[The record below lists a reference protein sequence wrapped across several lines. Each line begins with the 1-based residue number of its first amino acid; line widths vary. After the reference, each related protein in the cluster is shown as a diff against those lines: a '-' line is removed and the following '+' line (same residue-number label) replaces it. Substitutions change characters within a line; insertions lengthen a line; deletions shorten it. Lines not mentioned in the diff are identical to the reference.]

1 MKRRHFLATLP
12 AAASAPL
19 LASGATEPA
28 PTTPGPTCPIGVST
42 YSYIGLWKEKD
53 HLLKC
58 VDRAAEMGFDGVE
71 LLRKQMP
78 SHTPAYLNEVKRRAF
93 SHGLP
98 LMGYSTHQ
106 DFLDPSAAK
115 RKENID
121 VTTTLLE
128 EAYHLGIPII
138 RINTGRWGTS
148 KDFNDLMANRG
159 IEPALEGHT
168 EEEAFKWVIDSIEQ
182 LIPQAEKRGVVLGLE
197 NHWGLSRTAD
207 GLLRILDPIDSPWL
221 QGIFDSGNF
230 LDDMYPQLEKIAPRT
245 SFVQAKTYFGGG
257 RWYTLDID
265 YARIAA
271 ILGRV
276 NYSGWISLEFEGKK
290 HPDQGVPESLAL
302 LRKHF

>member
-1 MKRRHFLATLP
+1 MKRRHFLAALP
-12 AAASAPL
+12 AATAAPL
-19 LASGATEPA
+19 LAKEETPPA
-28 PTTPGPTCPIGVST
+28 STKRACPIGVST
-42 YSYIGLWKEKD
+42 YSYIGLWKEED

-78 SHTPAYLNEVKRRAF
+78 SHTPAYLNKVKRRAF
-93 SHGLP
+93 THGLP
-98 LMGYSTHQ
+98 IMGYSTHQ
-106 DFLDPSAAK
+106 DFLEPSFAK

-121 VTTTLLE
+121 ITTTLLE

-148 KDFNDLMANRG
+148 KDFNELMANRG
-159 IEPALEGHT
+159 IEPALDGHS
-168 EEEAFKWVIDSIEQ
+168 EDEAFKWVIDSIEQ

-207 GLLRILDPIDSPWL
+207 GLLRILDAIDSPWL

-245 SFVQAKTYFGGG
+245 AFVQAKTYFGGG

-271 ILGRV
+271 ILGKV

-290 HPDQGVPESLAL
+290 HPDEGVPESLAL